1 MATKKSVTAT
11 ELLST
16 TTLVVS
22 LLLKDGTALSCRLNG
37 TTYESDTV
45 IDKSV
50 LSEDNLSEV
59 TIDGEKHTKMVLV
72 SYYDY
77 NGGTRFA
84 LRDQTEEE
92 KTFAKLEERLQDA
105 ETSALELSEL
115 VASMSNAG

>member
-11 ELLST
+11 ELLSA

-22 LLLKDGTALSCRLNG
+22 LLLKDGTSLSCNLNG
-37 TTYESDTV
+37 STYESETV

-50 LSEDNLSEV
+50 LSKDNLSEV
-59 TIDGEKHTKMVLV
+59 TIDGKKHTNMVLV

-77 NGGTRFA
+77 NGGTRFVI
-84 LRDQTEEE
+84 RDMTEEE

>member
-1 MATKKSVTAT
+1 M
-11 ELLST
+11 
-16 TTLVVS
+16 
-22 LLLKDGTALSCRLNG
+22 
-37 TTYESDTV
+37 

-77 NGGTRFA
+77 NGGTRFVI
-84 LRDQTEEE
+84 RDMTEEE

-105 ETSALELSEL
+105 EASAIELSEL
-115 VASMSNAG
+115 VASMSAAG

>member
-11 ELLST
+11 DVSSI

-92 KTFAKLEERLQDA
+92 KTFAKLKERLQDA
-105 ETSALELSEL
+105 EASALELSEL
-115 VASMSNAG
+115 VASMSAAG

>member
-11 ELLST
+11 DVLST
-16 TTLVVS
+16 TIQIAS
-22 LLLKDGTALSCRLNG
+22 LLLADGTALNCRLNG
-37 TTYESDTV
+37 STYESDTV

-92 KTFAKLEERLQDA
+92 KTFAKLKERLQDA
-105 ETSALELSEL
+105 EASALELSEL
-115 VASMSNAG
+115 VASMSAAG

>member
-59 TIDGEKHTKMVLV
+59 TVDGEKHTKMVLV

-105 ETSALELSEL
+105 EASAIELSEL
-115 VASMSNAG
+115 VASMSAAG